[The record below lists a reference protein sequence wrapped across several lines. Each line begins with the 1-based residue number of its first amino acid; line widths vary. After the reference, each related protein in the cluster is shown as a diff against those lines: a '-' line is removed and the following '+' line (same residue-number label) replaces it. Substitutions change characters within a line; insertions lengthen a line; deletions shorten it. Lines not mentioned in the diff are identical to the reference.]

1 MVRCPILDELPQPP
15 PSRSGWPWTE
25 ESPQLPDAP
34 RRGRPWPRF
43 SIVTPSYNQGQFLE
57 ETIRS
62 VLLQGYPDLEYV
74 IMDGGSTDGSVE
86 VIRKYEG
93 WLSYVHIGPDGGQ
106 AAAIREGFRHAT
118 GEILAWINSD
128 DVYLPG
134 ALQRTA
140 QFLTRKPRVVFA
152 NGDANLVDVNGRA
165 IKRWYALR
173 PNRFLTANM
182 CIQNWAQPACF
193 WRSWAYERV
202 GGVDPALRYCLDL
215 DLFIRLMGVGP
226 GRRIPGP
233 PLAVFRVHDQAK
245 SSTILDIHQ
254 KETAVLIK
262 KYRHPRMRSREG
274 LLRWMWRWWHRPLG
288 VRSRLNRAYGWEW

>member
-1 MVRCPILDELPQPP
+1 MPNG
-15 PSRSGWPWTE
+15 S
-25 ESPQLPDAP
+25 
-34 RRGRPWPRF
+34 PWPRI
-43 SIVTPSYNQGQFLE
+43 SIVTPSYNQAPFIE

-86 VIRKYEG
+86 IIRRYEP
-93 WLSYVHIGPDGGQ
+93 WLGYVHVGSDEGQ
-106 AAAIREGFRHAT
+106 AAAIREGFRHTT
-118 GEILAWINSD
+118 GEILAYLNSD
-128 DVYLPG
+128 DIYLPG
-134 ALQRTA
+134 ALGRAA
-140 QFLTRKPRVVFA
+140 QFFARRPRVVLA
-152 NGDANLVDVNGRA
+152 NGDAYLVDVNGRA
-165 IKRWYALR
+165 VRRWYALR

-182 CIQNWAQPACF
+182 CKQNWAQPACF

-233 PLAVFRVHDQAK
+233 PLAAFRLHEQAK
-245 SSTILDIHQ
+245 SATMLDVYRQ
-254 KETAVLIK
+254 ETAALIE
-262 KYRHPRMRSREG
+262 KYRHPRLRGREG

-288 VRSRLNRAYGWEW
+288 VRAWLHRTWGWEW